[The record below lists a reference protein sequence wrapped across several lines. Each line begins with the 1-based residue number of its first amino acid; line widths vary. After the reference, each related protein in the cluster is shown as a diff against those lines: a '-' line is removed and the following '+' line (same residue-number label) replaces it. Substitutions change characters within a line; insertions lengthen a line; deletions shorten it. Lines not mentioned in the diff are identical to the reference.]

1 MRYVYIALVVAV
13 TAIVALFK
21 VQNLESATV
30 SFLSASITLPVSVLV
45 FAVYVL
51 GMLSG
56 GFVLAL
62 LRTWVHG
69 AAQSR

>member
-45 FAVYVL
+45 FVVYVL

>member
-21 VQNLESATV
+21 VQNLETATV
-30 SFLSASITLPVSVLV
+30 SFLSASITLPVSVLL

-51 GMLSG
+51 GMFSG
-56 GFVLAL
+56 GFVFAL
-62 LRTWVHG
+62 LRTWVRG

>member
-1 MRYVYIALVVAV
+1 MRYVYIALIVVV

-21 VQNLESATV
+21 VQNLETATV

-51 GMLSG
+51 GMFSG

-62 LRTWVHG
+62 LRTWVRG
-69 AAQSR
+69 AAQPR